1 MQLYLIS
8 TQKRNTQAIIIAFM
22 IIITLMLQLFNPLV
36 VHAEEERELAFDTS
50 LTLFKDEETTPFWK
64 NSKAKGQ
71 GHFVATSFSY
81 ITDTEYSLRMFII
94 SEKPFYRTLYSSTA
108 YGQTS
113 TTTDIVQ
120 ATYYGGLYYLSVADY
135 AGIYTA
141 GTQVQSKGFVNTTVC
156 SDKNFFD
163 TLKER
168 IDNNYYDLSKDDYK
182 ELVFDDSTTVST
194 DDLSLASLGSYT
206 KSACTLSKTENGWN
220 FIMPSE
226 AGVDVNWT
234 YKKDIEG
241 SFIRLTY
248 KGKFRKSILDVSYV
262 DKQIVIGG
270 EGVDATVIIDNIDCS
285 NTDYFISYRDLLEKC
300 KEQNNF
306 DKGYNFEI
314 ENIYVQRFAKIGDN
328 LCRSRLYRVGMEMRT
343 DISTDGTGSDTITLK
358 PTTAVKGTTDS
369 TSDNFAGDSD
379 QSDFVTDIITDKPI
393 TDIDFSDG
401 NNTFLQQ
408 FLWFYNCLQSLKSAI
423 GQFPAL
429 IAEIFS
435 FLPSQFILFIGL
447 AISVVIV
454 LRLIGR

>member
-1 MQLYLIS
+1 MQSYSINS
-8 TQKRNTQAIIIAFM
+8 QKRKLQVIIVAF
-22 IIITLMLQLFNPLV
+22 IIITMLSQWFIPLV
-36 VHAEEERELAFDTS
+36 VRAADSNIRTIDAHIRGSYTVDDVVTQYDKYVKVSGSGF
-50 LTLFKDEETTPFWK
+50 FKIITCAYSSSYGQDSDAQK
-64 NSKAKGQ
+64 NYQVYVLS
-71 GHFVATSFSY
+71 
-81 ITDTEYSLRMFII
+81 D
-94 SEKPFYRTLYSSTA
+94 KPFTYMFDY
-108 YGQTS
+108 
-113 TTTDIVQ
+113 Q
-120 ATYYGGLYYLSVADY
+120 ATYSNANQYSASPSIYGVTFSFM
-135 AGIYTA
+135 
-141 GTQVQSKGFVNTTVC
+141 FVENDNSHLDSIEATNIMHFASYNEFNTYRENHIIKDAIT
-156 SDKNFFD
+156 
-163 TLKER
+163 
-168 IDNNYYDLSKDDYK
+168 KDDYK

-206 KSACTLSKTENGWN
+206 KSACTLSKTDSGWN
-220 FIMPSE
+220 FVMPSE

-234 YKKDIEG
+234 YKKHIDG
-241 SFIRLTY
+241 SFMRLTY

-270 EGVDATVIIDNIDCS
+270 EGIDATVVIDNIDCS
-285 NTDYFISYRDLLEKC
+285 NTDYFISYQDLLAKC

-343 DISTDGTGSDTITLK
+343 DISTDGSASDTITLK

-369 TSDNFAGDSD
+369 SSDNFVGDTD
-379 QSDFVTDIITDKPI
+379 QSDFVTDIVADKPI

-401 NNTFLQQ
+401 DNTFLQQ
-408 FLWFYNCLQSLKSAI
+408 FLWFYNCLQSLKKSI

-429 IAEIFS
+429 IAEVFS

-447 AISVVIV
+447 AISAVIV